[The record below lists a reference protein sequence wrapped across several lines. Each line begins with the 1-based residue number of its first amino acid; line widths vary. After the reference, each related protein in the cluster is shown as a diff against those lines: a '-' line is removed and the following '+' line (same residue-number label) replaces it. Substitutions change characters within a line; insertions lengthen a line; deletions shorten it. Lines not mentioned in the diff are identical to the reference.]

1 MRILLLSNQPER
13 TTRLMMFKA
22 TLESQGQ
29 QVIVPQFSSRGWLQ
43 IAGEVKKVLA
53 KERPDVL
60 HLFNVPDIIFH
71 GLGKLKGSS
80 YGKLIYDYR
89 SPWGVELQ
97 MSFGPLARPAG
108 EYFEKELS
116 RAADAIT
123 AVNRPLADKVATYV
137 AGMNK
142 PLFIVNNY
150 PARSFIQKSKV
161 SESSNFSGS
170 SENDEL
176 PIVFMGR
183 ISRQE
188 GIGNLLRLIRNIP
201 EQPFWIIGD
210 GPFSRWYLRDLPK
223 NARFF
228 GWQPHDK
235 VAGLIR
241 QARICLIPHSES
253 LLTPYATD
261 RSVWKLNEYLLLGK
275 TVVASGVTQEEKRKN
290 LVVVKREELEEA
302 VRDSL
307 QREPEK
313 LLAEDYRFWD
323 RNDRTIEEA
332 YESL

>member
-13 TTRLMMFKA
+13 TTRLLMFKA

-29 QVIVPQFSSRGWLQ
+29 DVIVPKFSSRGWLQ
-43 IAGEVKKVLA
+43 IAREARHVLQT
-53 KERPDVL
+53 ERPDVV

-71 GLGKLKGSS
+71 GLGKLKGSC
-80 YGKLIYDYR
+80 YKKLIYDYR

-108 EYFEKELS
+108 EYFERELAG
-116 RAADAIT
+116 AADLIT
-123 AVNRPLADKVATYV
+123 AVNRPLADKVRSYV
-137 AGMNK
+137 RGMDK

-150 PARSFIQKSKV
+150 PTRSFLEKSRTAPP
-161 SESSNFSGS
+161 SDLANER
-170 SENDEL
+170 

-188 GIGNLLRLIRNIP
+188 GIGNLLRLIRKIP

-210 GPFSRWYLRDLPK
+210 GPFSRWYLRKLPK

-235 VAGLIR
+235 VAGLIS
-241 QARICLIPHSES
+241 QTRICLIPHSES

-261 RSVWKLNEYLLLGK
+261 RSVWKLNEYLALGK
-275 TVVASGVTQEEKRKN
+275 TVVASGVTEEEKRKN
-290 LVVVKREELEEA
+290 LVVVKAEKLEEA
-302 VRDSL
+302 VRENL
-307 QREPEK
+307 KREPEK
-313 LLAEDYRFWD
+313 LAAEDYRFWD
-323 RNDRTIEEA
+323 RNDQIIREA
-332 YESL
+332 YESI

>member
-13 TTRLMMFKA
+13 TTRLLMFKA

-43 IAGEVKKVLA
+43 IAREAREVLQ
-53 KERPDVL
+53 KEKPDVV

-71 GLGKLKGSS
+71 GLGKLKGSC
-80 YGKLIYDYR
+80 YKKLIYDYR

-108 EYFEKELS
+108 EYFERELA
-116 RAADAIT
+116 RDADVIT
-123 AVNRPLADKVATYV
+123 AVNRPLADKVRSYV
-137 AGMNK
+137 HEMEK

-150 PARSFIQKSKV
+150 SARSFLQKSKI
-161 SESSNFSGS
+161 SGS
-170 SENDEL
+170 SAASER

-210 GPFSRWYLRDLPK
+210 GPFSRWYLRKLPK

-235 VAGLIR
+235 VAGLIS

-275 TVVASGVTQEEKRKN
+275 IVVASGVTEEEKRKN
-290 LVVVKREELEEA
+290 LVVVKAEKLEDA
-302 VRDSL
+302 VRENL
-307 QREPEK
+307 QREPER
-313 LLAEDYRFWD
+313 LVAEDYRFWD
-323 RNDRTIEEA
+323 RNDRTIRET

>member
-13 TTRLMMFKA
+13 TTRLLMFKG
-22 TLESQGQ
+22 TLERQGQ
-29 QVIVPQFSSRGWLQ
+29 QVIVPKFTSRGWLQ
-43 IAGEVKKVLA
+43 IAREAREALQREK
-53 KERPDVL
+53 PDAV

-71 GLGKLKGSS
+71 GLGKLKGSC
-80 YGKLIYDYR
+80 YDKLIYDYR

-108 EYFEKELS
+108 EHFERELAG
-116 RAADAIT
+116 AADLIT
-123 AVNRPLADKVATYV
+123 AVNRPLAEKVKSYV
-137 AGMNK
+137 RAKDK
-142 PLFIVNNY
+142 PLFIINNF
-150 PARSFIQKSKV
+150 PARSFLEKSNNA
-161 SESSNFSGS
+161 SPAEPAGGQP
-170 SENDEL
+170 L
-176 PIVFMGR
+176 VFMGR

-201 EQPFWIIGD
+201 EEKFWIIGD

-228 GWQPHDK
+228 GWQPHDR

-241 QARICLIPHSES
+241 QAKICLIPHSES

-275 TVVASGVTQEEKRKN
+275 TVVASGVTEEEKRKN
-290 LVVVKREELEEA
+290 LVIVKPEKLEEA
-302 VRDSL
+302 VREELKKD
-307 QREPEK
+307 PKK
-313 LLAEDYRFWD
+313 LLSEDCRFWE
-323 RNDRTIEEA
+323 RNDPIIKEV

>member
-13 TTRLMMFKA
+13 TTRLLMFKA

-29 QVIVPQFSSRGWLQ
+29 DVIVPRFSSRGWLQ
-43 IAGEVKKVLA
+43 IAREARQVLQ
-53 KERPDVL
+53 KERPDAV

-71 GLGKLKGSS
+71 GLGKLKGSC
-80 YGKLIYDYR
+80 YKKLIYDYR

-108 EYFEKELS
+108 EYFERELTG
-116 RAADAIT
+116 AADLIT
-123 AVNRPLADKVATYV
+123 AVNRPLAEKVKSYAQ
-137 AGMNK
+137 ANDK

-150 PARSFIQKSKV
+150 PAHSFLEKSRNAV
-161 SESSNFSGS
+161 PSDLGNER
-170 SENDEL
+170 

-188 GIGNLLRLIRNIP
+188 GIGNLLRLIRKIP

-210 GPFSRWYLRDLPK
+210 GPFSRWYLRKLPK

-235 VAGLIR
+235 VAGLIS

-261 RSVWKLNEYLLLGK
+261 RSVWKLNEYLALGK
-275 TVVASGVTQEEKRKN
+275 VVVASGVTEEEKRKN
-290 LVVVKREELEEA
+290 LVIVKAEKLEEA
-302 VRDSL
+302 VRENL
-307 QREPEK
+307 MREPEK
-313 LLAEDYRFWD
+313 LLAEDYRFWES
-323 RNDRTIEEA
+323 NDRIIREV
-332 YESL
+332 YESILI

>member
-13 TTRLMMFKA
+13 TTRLLMFKA
-22 TLESQGQ
+22 TLESQGED
-29 QVIVPQFSSRGWLQ
+29 VIVPKFSSRGWLQ
-43 IAGEVKKVLA
+43 IAREARHVLQT
-53 KERPDVL
+53 ERPDAV

-71 GLGKLKGSS
+71 GLGKLKGS
-80 YGKLIYDYR
+80 YYKKLIYDYR

-108 EYFEKELS
+108 EYFERELAG
-116 RAADAIT
+116 AADLIT
-123 AVNRPLADKVATYV
+123 AVNRPLADKVRSYV
-137 AGMNK
+137 RGMDK

-150 PARSFIQKSKV
+150 PTRSFLEKSRTAPP
-161 SESSNFSGS
+161 SDLANER
-170 SENDEL
+170 

-188 GIGNLLRLIRNIP
+188 GIGNLLRLIRKIP

-210 GPFSRWYLRDLPK
+210 GPFSRWYLRKLPK

-235 VAGLIR
+235 VAGLIS

-261 RSVWKLNEYLLLGK
+261 RSVWKLNEYLALGK
-275 TVVASGVTQEEKRKN
+275 TVVASGVTEEEKRKN
-290 LVVVKREELEEA
+290 LVVVKAEKLEEA
-302 VRDSL
+302 VRENL
-307 QREPEK
+307 KREPEK
-313 LLAEDYRFWD
+313 LAAEDYRFWD
-323 RNDRTIEEA
+323 RNDQIIREA
-332 YESL
+332 YESI